1 MGKRTLPPLADPKR
15 RKYALRHVKRN
26 QLEEERKALRSLTPE
41 QVQVQLQRAAEALR
55 AAGLE
60 GEG

>member
-26 QLEEERKALRSLTPE
+26 QLDEERRALRALTPE
-41 QVQVQLQRAAEALR
+41 QVKHQLERLAEARR

-60 GEG
+60 GEA